1 MLCSVPRGQARIV
14 FDHSITN
21 GAQNCV
27 FRTCWIHLHFCVLFQ
42 VPVLAKLYFGHTLT
56 PSLPQI
62 WAELLNSYY
71 LTFGNGLVRHLA
83 RSLPQFW
90 AEFLNWSRN
99 YNFRSPTISI
109 FFSGECGS
117 HCNIH
122 LCHFLPKFVAIF
134 LSQICS
140 HYLPIFEGILPP
152 DWSNFVRSHFTV
164 KFQADLSPISW
175 SLPMYLEF
183 RSRFYTIL
191 PPSFKKMFKPNILQ
205 NKTCF
210 EYFNKVIK

>member
-1 MLCSVPRGQARIV
+1 M
-14 FDHSITN
+14 
-21 GAQNCV
+21 
-27 FRTCWIHLHFCVLFQ
+27 
-42 VPVLAKLYFGHTLT
+42 AKLYFGHTLT

-164 KFQADLSPISW
+164 KFQADLS
-175 SLPMYLEF
+175 EGTF
-183 RSRFYTIL
+183 
-191 PPSFKKMFKPNILQ
+191 
-205 NKTCF
+205 
-210 EYFNKVIK
+210 KVIKAGREREREIERQNKIRTKSFVNKNTKSQHSLSKACKKDKI